1 MIIFASLSR
10 RRETVTT
17 MASCPR
23 DGGDVAV
30 AIEYRPRRVLEAV
43 APEKKGILRRR
54 AQEIVE
60 VRDDHEA
67 VLQKSIHPATRP
79 VIRDDTARDSERSRT
94 AAAGRRK
101 GDDAKAG
108 THVGRIYISILRV
121 YPGPSSTRS
130 G

>member
-1 MIIFASLSR
+1 
-10 RRETVTT
+10 V
-17 MASCPR
+17 
-23 DGGDVAV
+23 DVAV

-43 APEKKGILRRR
+43 APEKGGYS
-54 AQEIVE
+54 EYVE

-108 THVGRIYISILRV
+108 THVGRKYILILRV
-121 YPGPSSTRS
+121 YPSQSSARF